1 MLLRVLL
8 LLPCVLGDAED
19 ACERRMGAAWVA
31 DVWMRDGSAGVVMIT
46 GAEPCHGGRCLVIS
60 LNSGRLPSSPR
71 ALPGSLPLA
80 LRLFLSYSPSHSFP
94 LPGSP
99 PLALLISLS
108 YSPSPWLSPSLSLF
122 LYLFLSRFPSL
133 RLSPSR
139 SPSLFLLLPL
149 SLFSS
154 LPHPH
159 LHPFYDLSFSSTG
172 YNVEAFQS

>member
-94 LPGSP
+94 LPLSLSLSFSLTLLLPGSP
-99 PLALLISLS
+99 PRSPPRSLS
-108 YSPSPWLSPSLSLF
+108 SSPSSFHVSLSPA
-122 LYLFLSRFPSL
+122 
-133 RLSPSR
+133 
-139 SPSLFLLLPL
+139 LPL
-149 SLFSS
+149 SL
-154 LPHPH
+154 
-159 LHPFYDLSFSSTG
+159 SFSFSLTPPFALFLSPTPSSSSFLPPLLF
-172 YNVEAFQS
+172 YRD